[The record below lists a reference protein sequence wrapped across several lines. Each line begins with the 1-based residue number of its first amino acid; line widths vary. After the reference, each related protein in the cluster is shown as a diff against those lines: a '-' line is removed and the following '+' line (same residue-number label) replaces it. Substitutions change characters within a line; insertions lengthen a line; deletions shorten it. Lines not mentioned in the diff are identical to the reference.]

1 MYTAG
6 AIGSIA
12 FELQV
17 PAVDGNVLRVI
28 SRITED
34 RQDIMKQSVRRQI
47 EESLLE
53 IMPEDIPGD
62 FNQALMELKDE
73 FGLELY

>member
-17 PAVDGNVLRVI
+17 PAVDGNVLRVLT
-28 SRITED
+28 R
-34 RQDIMKQSVRRQI
+34 
-47 EESLLE
+47 LW
-53 IMPEDIPGD
+53 GD
-62 FNQALMELKDE
+62 DS
-73 FGLELY
+73 